1 MVAAPQS
8 VMSQSLPMCRNTLSR
23 EEGDRMEDKKAAEQV
38 AVAHAIKHGFYDCNI
53 VSTTEL
59 GSGLSKVIV
68 RGKFSWPTEEH
79 NPEDAAEVALFI

>member
-1 MVAAPQS
+1 
-8 VMSQSLPMCRNTLSR
+8 
-23 EEGDRMEDKKAAEQV
+23 MEDKKAAEQV

-79 NPEDAAEVALFI
+79 NPEDAAEVALFISTPFDLHFQIANGIIVGMEIAGMIAS